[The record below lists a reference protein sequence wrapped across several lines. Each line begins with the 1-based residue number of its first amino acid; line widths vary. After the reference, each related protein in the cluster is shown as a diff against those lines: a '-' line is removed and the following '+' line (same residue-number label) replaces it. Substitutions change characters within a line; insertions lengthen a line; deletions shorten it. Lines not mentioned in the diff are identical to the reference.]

1 MWYPAFM
8 SHNTCNISQCDL
20 SKRFRCYTIT
30 KIVIIV
36 QLSNF
41 VQKYFTT
48 REESLKILRLY
59 HFVCLLVC
67 QHLCLKQFVFVTP
80 PPSPSL
86 QDQTS
91 TSFIYFKNFKHCKLN
106 DKCIAL
112 AQDNRRKSSMCIVPL
127 YFVKR
132 AFDAPNPSAIFKMK
146 LAQFLNSI
154 VNHNSKY
161 KVSVQEQHIF
171 NV

>member
-1 MWYPAFM
+1 MFK
-8 SHNTCNISQCDL
+8 TLCI
-20 SKRFRCYTIT
+20 CY
-30 KIVIIV
+30 
-36 QLSNF
+36 
-41 VQKYFTT
+41 
-48 REESLKILRLY
+48 
-59 HFVCLLVC
+59 
-67 QHLCLKQFVFVTP
+67 P

-112 AQDNRRKSSMCIVPL
+112 TQVNIRKSSMCIVPL

-132 AFDAPNPSAIFKMK
+132 AFDAPQPTWQ
-146 LAQFLNSI
+146 LAQLLNSI